1 MSFHTAPQF
10 HATISH
16 HTLFFTT
23 PFCTTSHSLVHS
35 GHRHSTSY
43 NVPFHITTYN
53 KYISSIVF
61 KSALK
66 THLFSCVCVKRVQIA
81 LCITLLSS
89 TPHVFTSH
97 NIPSHN
103 AKRFYITP
111 PFTSH
116 HSTPPHTILHHTT
129 IAQHSTS
136 HYYIPM
142 SHATSRTLCWN
153 TSHLGPPY
161 FQYLR
166 SHYTAV
172 CLGTTISRHH
182 ISKHMFHITQPQ
194 STSRAIPHP
203 QLLHTTPTSFSNTA
217 YFTPHHFPHPIT
229 PPHLDFTSHHHVWHH
244 NTLHHFPHL
253 TSQSHSTLYMPRS
266 SSLQFHTTAFHFTS

>member
-89 TPHVFTSH
+89 TPHNVFTSH

-116 HSTPPHTILHHTT
+116 HSTPHHHCTT
-129 IAQHSTS
+129 
-136 HYYIPM
+136 
-142 SHATSRTLCWN
+142 
-153 TSHLGPPY
+153 
-161 FQYLR
+161 
-166 SHYTAV
+166 
-172 CLGTTISRHH
+172 
-182 ISKHMFHITQPQ
+182 FHIT
-194 STSRAIPHP
+194 
-203 QLLHTTPTSFSNTA
+203 LLHTNVPRHISDIVLKHISPRTTIFSISEITLHCSL
-217 YFTPHHFPHPIT
+217 PRHHHFT
-229 PPHLDFTSHHHVWHH
+229 PPHLKAHVPHHTATVHISRDSTSTTVAHHTHIVQQY
-244 NTLHHFPHL
+244 
-253 TSQSHSTLYMPRS
+253 SI
-266 SSLQFHTTAFHFTS
+266 FHTTAYSTSH

>member
-66 THLFSCVCVKRVQIA
+66 AHLFSCVCVKRVQIA

-103 AKRFYITP
+103 AKRFYIAP

-116 HSTPPHTILHHTT
+116 HSTPHHTILHHTT
-129 IAQHSTS
+129 ITQHSTS

-142 SHATSRTLCWN
+142 SHATSRTLC
-153 TSHLGPPY
+153 
-161 FQYLR
+161 
-166 SHYTAV
+166 
-172 CLGTTISRHH
+172 
-182 ISKHMFHITQPQ
+182 
-194 STSRAIPHP
+194 
-203 QLLHTTPTSFSNTA
+203 
-217 YFTPHHFPHPIT
+217 
-229 PPHLDFTSHHHVWHH
+229 
-244 NTLHHFPHL
+244 
-253 TSQSHSTLYMPRS
+253 
-266 SSLQFHTTAFHFTS
+266 